1 LKVENGRI
9 VEATESELRDYWLT
23 KGLDDIYSFPEF
35 LKKIQKAGV
44 KIVEEAENE
53 AD

>member
-1 LKVENGRI
+1 LKVKNGRI
-9 VEATESELRDYWLT
+9 VEATESELRNYWLT
-23 KGLDDIYSFPEF
+23 KGLDDIYSFPEY
-35 LKKIQKAGV
+35 LEKMQECGV